1 MPPALACNT
10 SLVTETTN
18 EFLCKHFCSRKTS
31 IQIARP
37 YTTIP
42 RLQHPINKD
51 SQSFSRPKTK
61 VDEPFRNNSST
72 FPSFIGPAAHP
83 SFLSSFPSILSLEED
98 GLHATFQTRSS
109 WPLPSRDKWGT
120 WETSISTREKTWFSC
135 LPCSAWEYT
144 PSANMATQPSVYL
157 LLFAAA
163 SPIFCWK
170 TFCALPFQVQ
180 DELIHLCLD
189 CMISATC
196 LTCHSCHI
204 VDLDNK
210 KMPKKKCEN
219 SKFPRSARFSGGHLE
234 AAEKVMNQI
243 MTFLTFQVLTTPSKK
258 YSPSS
263 ATQQSTGESECI
275 WLMIYWSVPHTVLPK
290 CSIYWFSFCCDSLPA
305 RKLAVNMVPW
315 L

>member
-1 MPPALACNT
+1 MPNLQTIVKVWIGEERLCGLPKFCLQHLRAIQVL
-10 SLVTETTN
+10 SPKLVMNSYAST
-18 EFLCKHFCSRKTS
+18 FAPGKQVFKS
-31 IQIARP
+31 ARP

-42 RLQHPINKD
+42 RLKHPINKD
-51 SQSFSRPKTK
+51 SQSFSRPKTE
-61 VDEPFRNNSST
+61 VDETFRNNSST

-144 PSANMATQPSVYL
+144 PSANMATQPLVYL

-196 LTCHSCHI
+196 NTMSFLSHI
-204 VDLDNK
+204 
-210 KMPKKKCEN
+210 
-219 SKFPRSARFSGGHLE
+219 
-234 AAEKVMNQI
+234 
-243 MTFLTFQVLTTPSKK
+243 
-258 YSPSS
+258 
-263 ATQQSTGESECI
+263 
-275 WLMIYWSVPHTVLPK
+275 
-290 CSIYWFSFCCDSLPA
+290 
-305 RKLAVNMVPW
+305 
-315 L
+315 